1 LSNTGILSAA
11 SSAPSVESGEGVSL
25 GCSIGV
31 VTRSTGSGDDEQV
44 TVIFS
49 GHAEKKLILG
59 YAKLVKL

>member
-1 LSNTGILSAA
+1 
-11 SSAPSVESGEGVSL
+11 VSL

-44 TVIFS
+44 TVIFP
-49 GHAEKKLILG
+49 GHGEKKLIAG